1 MEPVIGNGT
10 RGAGLANAQFAW
22 GPTPADSSV
31 NSVNSVNC
39 RIYRCQGCG
48 ASIAFDL
55 LGVVCACADEY
66 AADGD
71 DAPTA

>member
-22 GPTPADSSV
+22 GRTPADS
-31 NSVNSVNC
+31 SVNSVNC

-48 ASIAFDL
+48 QPIAFDL

-71 DAPTA
+71 DAPAA